1 MIRTAIERQFI
12 ALKEI
17 EFSDEWY
24 GEALHKGT
32 IFPAKEW
39 ESKRYFEWK
48 KRVELRNQK
57 EYKEW
62 EKAKKNTND

>member
-1 MIRTAIERQFI
+1 MTREE
-12 ALKEI
+12 LKEM
-17 EFSDEWY
+17 EQSDEWY

-48 KRVELRNQK
+48 KRVDLRNQIK
-57 EYKEW
+57 ED
-62 EKAKKNTND
+62 EKCKKRGILRT